1 MTGAGPKPGPYWFHE
16 HCLVRRVEFD
26 NRAADMLTPLVFTLT
41 IAQISGF
48 FEPNVGQF
56 GDEVLYVARSTRGM
70 ALFTNTSAVD
80 SSGIILE
87 LPKAKGVKYALRSRT
102 QGTTT
107 YSSAVFVPR
116 FEKLARL
123 DVAPGID
130 AIFGLDDQGMV
141 QCDFVAREGGDP
153 TALEIVYKGVDRI
166 FLDSKGKLTV
176 RTMMGKN
183 VEPTIRM
190 FRMVEG
196 RQVPVEIQ
204 PIVRRDGVVMLAV
217 M

>member
-1 MTGAGPKPGPYWFHE
+1 MISPF
-16 HCLVRRVEFD
+16 
-26 NRAADMLTPLVFTLT
+26 VFTLT
-41 IAQISGF
+41 IAQLSGF

-56 GDEVLYVARSTRGM
+56 GDDVMYVARSTRGM
-70 ALFTNTSAVD
+70 ALFTATSVVD
-80 SSGIILE
+80 SRGIILE
-87 LPKAKGVKYALRSRT
+87 LPKAKGAKYVLRSRA

-130 AIFGLDDQGMV
+130 AIFTLDDQGAV
-141 QCDFVAREGGDP
+141 QCDFIAHEGADP
-153 TALEIVYKGVDRI
+153 ALLEIVYKGVDRV
-166 FLDSKGKLTV
+166 FLDSKGKLTI

-183 VEPTIRM
+183 VEPALRV
-190 FRMVEG
+190 FRIVDG
-196 RQVPVEIQ
+196 RQVEVDVQ

-217 M
+217 MSN